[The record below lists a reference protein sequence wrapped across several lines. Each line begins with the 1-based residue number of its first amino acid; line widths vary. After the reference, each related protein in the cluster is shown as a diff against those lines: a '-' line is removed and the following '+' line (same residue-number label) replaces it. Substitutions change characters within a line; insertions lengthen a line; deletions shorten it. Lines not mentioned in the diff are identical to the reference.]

1 MPKLLDLL
9 AKCGNQPLSEMPF
22 RPKAG
27 INADNAMGARLKLSL
42 KITLQLYAYRRS
54 FFTFSSYNLFPI
66 FREFFFNFIKIYP
79 TSSYHIWVEAAII
92 KLLKNEQHVKPSP
105 EMRKSNGVEIVVKIE
120 QNPIHKGAK
129 RIWWINT
136 VVGTSLVIVSLR
148 EGDCTIRPADIAS

>member
-120 QNPIHKGAK
+120 QNPIHKGAQ
-129 RIWWINT
+129 RIW
-136 VVGTSLVIVSLR
+136 
-148 EGDCTIRPADIAS
+148 